1 VTVHAFYNNI
11 DCKAGERQ
19 PRAPGQIG
27 EHAPSPVPLDSH
39 ADGHTKVYFLIAMNE
54 GIASELLARNRWRIS
69 VPMARVAC
77 MHPYQQM
84 GVINLFNTGKYI
96 ISSHKDAM

>member
-1 VTVHAFYNNI
+1 MLFIIISIARPARGNH
-11 DCKAGERQ
+11 G
-19 PRAPGQIG
+19 PRDKLVNTP
-27 EHAPSPVPLDSH
+27 PSPVPLDSH
-39 ADGHTKVYFLIAMNE
+39 AGGHTKVYFLIAMNE

-84 GVINLFNTGKYI
+84 GVINLFNTGKFI